1 MRHKDEAKQD
11 AIIKATIKLVNDI
24 GFAATSVSKIAKEAG
39 VSPATLYIYYE
50 NKEDLLVSTYVQIKQ
65 KLGEA
70 IGKNIDD
77 TKPIR
82 EVMRDFWFKAFR
94 FISKFPGEF
103 QYAEQFANS
112 PYSSLVDKTKVEK
125 YFDPM
130 VKVIQR
136 GIEQKIL
143 KDVSFEMFQI
153 FAFFPVTIL
162 ANPRIYA
169 NFNCSDINIEKAF
182 DMAWDAIKL

>member
-1 MRHKDEAKQD
+1 MRLKDEAKQE
-11 AIIKATIKLVNDI
+11 AIIKATIKLINEI
-24 GFAATSVSKIAKEAG
+24 GFAASSVSKIAKEAN
-39 VSPATLYIYYE
+39 VSPATLYVYYK
-50 NKEDLLVSTYVQIKQ
+50 NKEDLLISTYVQIKQ
-65 KLGEA
+65 NMGEA
-70 IGKNIDD
+70 IGKDIDD

-82 EVMRDFWFKAFR
+82 DIMRDFWFNAFR

-103 QYAEQFANS
+103 QYTEQFANS
-112 PYSSLVDKTKVEK
+112 PYSSLVDKTEVEK
-125 YFDPM
+125 YFEPM
-130 VKVIQR
+130 IEVIQR
-136 GIEQKIL
+136 GTEQKIL

-162 ANPRIYA
+162 ANPRICA